1 MKTRLLAT
9 RLAGQ
14 GADGVFQA
22 ALFGAVAFNPDRQ
35 TGPLLMA
42 ASLVVLFGPYSLVG
56 PLIGSLLDRWDRR
69 LVLLWANV
77 IRAILIAVS
86 AALLASELPEPVIL
100 VAALGVMGTSRF
112 VASGLSAALP
122 HVTERESLVTTNA
135 VFTTFGGAA
144 AIGGV
149 GIAAAARLVVGGG
162 DVGAAQTM
170 LLGAVLTLVA
180 AALAHGFPAR
190 SLGPDSTGVPS
201 ARDHQRSLALGWR
214 RGLTVIRRTPSVA
227 EVLGAIGAHRWV
239 FGMNSLVLLVLAN
252 HAGIS
257 SGLRRY
263 LLLVGA
269 AAAGALIAAVTT
281 PVLARRIPR
290 RNVLAIALAVATGA
304 QLFLLVFDLNTITA
318 AAIVLGWAGQSVKLC
333 GDVAMQLDIPDD
345 QRGEVFAIQDAVFN
359 LTFVAAVTVAALA
372 VPDDGRAVGLVVL
385 GAIVYAAALL
395 TVVRRHPT
403 DARVAALGPGQ

>member
-1 MKTRLLAT
+1 VKTRLLAT

-77 IRAILIAVS
+77 IRAVLIAVS
-86 AALLASELPEPVIL
+86 AALLASALPEPVIL
-100 VAALGVMGTSRF
+100 VAALGVMGASRF

-122 HVTERESLVTTNA
+122 HVTDRESLVTTNA
-135 VFTTFGGAA
+135 VFTTLGGAA
-144 AIGGV
+144 ALGGL
-149 GIAAAARLVVGGG
+149 GLAAAARVVVGG
-162 DVGAAQTM
+162 DDSGAAQTM
-170 LLGAVLTLVA
+170 LPAAVLTLLA
-180 AALAHGFPAR
+180 AVLAHGFPAR
-190 SLGPDSTGVPS
+190 ALGPDGTPS
-201 ARDHQRSLALGWR
+201 AREHPRSFALGWR

-281 PVLARRIPR
+281 PVLAHRIPR
-290 RNVLAIALAVATGA
+290 RHVLAIALIVATGA
-304 QLFLLVFDLNTITA
+304 QLFLLAFELNTITA
-318 AAIVLGWAGQSVKLC
+318 AAIVLGWAGQTVKLC

-359 LTFVAAVTVAALA
+359 LTFVVAVTVAALG

-395 TVVRRHPT
+395 GVVRRHRT
-403 DARVAALGPGQ
+403 GARAATVGPRQ